1 MKTIIHT
8 INEMKKKDILPN
20 ITSGYRFFDICSI
33 TCKSVEAAL
42 VFFTGK
48 EENKLNFRKST
59 GAFLA
64 DIVGTDWIIL
74 ISCLIKNSSVI
85 LFTIGVLRYVRI
97 PCWVLA
103 CEESQAMFGLIAVD
117 SKVLR

>member
-8 INEMKKKDILPN
+8 INEMKKKKDILPN
-20 ITSGYRFFDICSI
+20 ITASYRFFDTCSI

-42 VFFTGK
+42 VFLTGK

-74 ISCLIKNSSVI
+74 ISCLIKNSCII
-85 LFTIGVLRYVRI
+85 LFTIGNTQVCQNTVLGAS
-97 PCWVLA
+97 L
-103 CEESQAMFGLIAVD
+103 
-117 SKVLR
+117 